1 MHCKSFV
8 IAAFAL
14 MSLGLLGSCSHRH
27 IDSAADSRLSVVTG
41 ETARELPHAVVYR
54 TSVDCDSLVAVN
66 LNAARD
72 AVVSYPAPTDVSAA
86 SVPVRLADSYLL
98 DRRGISPS
106 AGFIKMTY
114 SEYSRLKTASS
125 PAELM
130 KMLVPGAEV
139 TTYVLLPETPAE
151 AVADTAAVNRLIRA
165 GFPGCRIIKQPLT
178 MTVK

>member
-1 MHCKSFV
+1 
-8 IAAFAL
+8 
-14 MSLGLLGSCSHRH
+14 
-27 IDSAADSRLSVVTG
+27 
-41 ETARELPHAVVYR
+41 
-54 TSVDCDSLVAVN
+54 
-66 LNAARD
+66 
-72 AVVSYPAPTDVSAA
+72 
-86 SVPVRLADSYLL
+86 
-98 DRRGISPS
+98 
-106 AGFIKMTY
+106 MTY

>member
-1 MHCKSFV
+1 MHGKSLV

-14 MSLGLLGSCSHRH
+14 TGLGLLGSCSHRH
-27 IDSAADSRLSVVTG
+27 IDFPAGSCLSVVTG
-41 ETARELPHAVVYR
+41 EPARQLPHAVIYR

-72 AVVSYPAPTDVSAA
+72 AVISYPAPTDVSAA
-86 SVPVRLADSYLL
+86 SVPVRLADGYLL

-106 AGFIKMTY
+106 AGFINMSYEVY
-114 SEYSRLKTASS
+114 SCLKTAPF

-139 TTYVLLPETPAE
+139 TTYVMLPETPAE
-151 AVADTAAVNRLIRA
+151 AFADTAAVNRLIRS

-178 MTVK
+178 ITVK